1 MGKPFTNCRKVNRI
15 SLWYKLV
22 RKYDNPLTEYI
33 HTIGASLPVQM
44 VKNLPAMQ
52 ETQLDPWI
60 GKIPWRRKWLPNP
73 VFLPEDSMDREAW
86 QPIM

>member
-33 HTIGASLPVQM
+33 HTIGASLLVQM